1 MSTIKRNNKYL
12 NKYLLYLTEL
22 NIIYN
27 ANVRTQSLNLCCD
40 CSYSEF

>member
-12 NKYLLYLTEL
+12 NKYLLDLTEL

-27 ANVRTQSLNLCCD
+27 VNVITQSLKSL
-40 CSYSEF
+40 S